1 MRTTAVLTLSTA
13 LVAAL
18 GCSKDPTKDKP
29 KAEIA
34 SASPAPA
41 PAPMPATAGA
51 DSLTIDSANSK
62 IDWVASKVTKSHNG
76 KFKQFTG
83 TIELP
88 GGKPEA
94 GKVAVDIE
102 TASIE
107 ADVEKLTNH
116 LKSAD
121 FFDVSQYPKAS
132 FLSTEIKPGG
142 PAGASH
148 TVTGVLDL
156 HGQKKTIT
164 FPATISVTD
173 NEVGVKA
180 EFSINRK
187 DFKISYSGPPDD
199 LIRDDVL
206 IKLDVKAPRKK
217 EIGARTPPP

>member
-1 MRTTAVLTLSTA
+1 MRTTAVLTLSTV

-18 GCSKDPTKDKP
+18 GCSKDPTQDKP
-29 KAEIA
+29 KAEIS
-34 SASPAPA
+34 SATPTPVAAPA
-41 PAPMPATAGA
+41 PPTAGA
-51 DSLTIDSANSK
+51 DSLSIDSASSK
-62 IDWVASKVTKSHNG
+62 IDWTASKVTKSHNG

-94 GKVAVDIE
+94 GKVAVDID
-102 TASIE
+102 TTSIE

-116 LKSAD
+116 LKSPD
-121 FFDVSQYPKAS
+121 FFDVAQYPKAS
-132 FLSTEIKPGG
+132 FVSTEIKQGG
-142 PAGASH
+142 PAGATH

-156 HGQKKTIT
+156 HGVKKTIT
-164 FPATISVTD
+164 FPATINVTD

-217 EIGARTPPP
+217 